1 MDVQKTK
8 ATSTMRKRNGF
19 TMVEILIMAAII
31 SIVTAFGLMGITRA
45 RASVR
50 LSGAA
55 REYATY
61 IERARMHSIRNH
73 ADNEDERANVAIT
86 EAKTSYV
93 VKMDID
99 AYGDMEARITGLPV
113 GVRFHTVEPIGWDW
127 RGRTVSIVD
136 DVTPTNAQVSI
147 RLRNSS
153 ASVSVD
159 ITGSGDITIDSSVF
173 YDSVPIVNL

>member
-73 ADNEDERANVAIT
+73 ADNEDERANLAIT

-93 VKMDID
+93 VTMDID
-99 AYGDMEARITGLPV
+99 GDGDMEARTIGLP
-113 GVRFHTVEPIGWDW
+113 
-127 RGRTVSIVD
+127 
-136 DVTPTNAQVSI
+136 
-147 RLRNSS
+147 
-153 ASVSVD
+153 
-159 ITGSGDITIDSSVF
+159 
-173 YDSVPIVNL
+173 